1 MLEFGGKRGARVRHG
16 QQGEVREH
24 PRRRILGEMVRLEY
38 LKAAAHQGALQAIGP
53 ERRVAEQQDSW
64 VGKGATRSMFSHG
77 ESIDP

>member
-1 MLEFGGKRGARVRHG
+1 
-16 QQGEVREH
+16 
-24 PRRRILGEMVRLEY
+24 MVRLEY